1 MLYFCLSIKHLVY
14 IENMSYIT
22 AFTKGKWVKKAKNYV
37 SNPQKMKMLIAQLGN
52 CFSRKGLQNIKKTLV
67 LIRDYLRDVTTGRY
81 KEYHT
86 GKLILIVAAV
96 IYVVSPLDF
105 LPDLLPGGLIDDV
118 SIAVWVMKEVGE
130 ELEKYKNKKKE
141 ESSC

>member
-1 MLYFCLSIKHLVY
+1 
-14 IENMSYIT
+14 MSYIT

>member
-1 MLYFCLSIKHLVY
+1 M
-14 IENMSYIT
+14 
-22 AFTKGKWVKKAKNYV
+22 KKAKNYV

>member
-1 MLYFCLSIKHLVY
+1 
-14 IENMSYIT
+14 MSYIT

-52 CFSRKGLQNIKKTLV
+52 CFSRKGLQNIKETLV

>member
-22 AFTKGKWVKKAKNYV
+22 AFTKGKWVKKATNYV